1 MSGSYD
7 PFLVALSLLIAIAA
21 SYTAL
26 DLAGRVAASAGR
38 QRMLWLIAGAFAM
51 GVGIWSMHFVA
62 MLAFSLAVPIGYD
75 IPRVLLSVLV
85 AFVAS
90 LIALSVSART
100 TLGVASLLIGALL
113 MGTAI
118 AGMHYLGMSALR
130 AGVITSY
137 DPLLVLASIAVAISA
152 AAAALWL
159 AHHYRL
165 PTTRA
170 AEVGK
175 VVSAMLMG
183 AAIVGMHFTAMA
195 AAHFTP
201 LPGGELPDSH
211 LLLTG
216 SALTASVTFGSM
228 LVLATALGAAAVH
241 RRVSLRVLEAT
252 REIAAKLRVQEA
264 FLRQV
269 IDADPNLIFVKDQ
282 SGRYTLV
289 NRAMAEVYGTTPAGL
304 VGKSDADFNLDPD
317 EVSKY
322 LAADREVIATGG
334 ARRIFQEQLT
344 SPVDGTLRWFES
356 VKVPLDPGDGS
367 AVQVLGVSA
376 EITDRKQLADQLR
389 QAQKMEAIG
398 QLTGGIA
405 HDLNNILTVILAN
418 SDLLVESLPAE
429 QEELRQDVLEL
440 RGAASRGAEMVR
452 KLLAFSRREMVNL
465 RPLAIG
471 ALCEEWRSTL
481 SRLLPATIRV
491 VIETDPE
498 LPGVMGDA
506 GAIEQI
512 VLNLATNA
520 RDAMPDGGLLVLR
533 ATSSLLDEEWC
544 TAQGWGKPG
553 RYLCLSVSDTGIGI
567 DAANLERVFD
577 PFFTTKPQGVGTGL
591 GLSMVYGLMRQHEGY
606 ANIYSESRQGTTVRL
621 YFPAIM
627 QPEPGVLVAADVP
640 LRGGTETI
648 LVADDEESIRRSA
661 TRVLERFGY
670 QVFTAVDGEEALQRV
685 AELGDALDLVISD
698 VVMPN
703 MGGRELYRALRRDAV
718 DVAFLYTSG
727 YAAREVHESIELEP
741 EVPFLHKPWAMSDLL
756 TKVREVLDGR

>member
-1 MSGSYD
+1 MPGKHD

-26 DLAGRVAASAGR
+26 DLAGRVAVSAGR
-38 QRMLWLIAGAFAM
+38 ARLQWLLSGAFAM

-62 MLAFSLAVPIGYD
+62 MLAFSLPVPIGYD
-75 IPRVLLSVLV
+75 IPRVMLSALV
-85 AFVAS
+85 AFAAS
-90 LIALSVSART
+90 LVALSFAARPL
-100 TLGVASLLIGALL
+100 LGITSLLGGAML

-118 AGMHYLGMSALR
+118 AGMHYLGMSSLR
-130 AGVITSY
+130 ASVITAY
-137 DPLLVLASIAVAISA
+137 DPLLVVASIAVAISA

-165 PTTRA
+165 AATRG

-175 VVSAMLMG
+175 IVSAIVMG

-195 AAHFTP
+195 AVRFTVTNSLG
-201 LPGGELPDSH
+201 LPAGH

-216 SALTASVTFGSM
+216 STLTASVALGTL
-228 LVLATALGAAAVH
+228 LVLAMALVAAAVD
-241 RRVSLRVLEAT
+241 RRVHLRVLDAT
-252 REIAAKLRVQEA
+252 RESASLLRAQQA

-269 IDADPNLIFVKDQ
+269 IDANPNLIFAKDQ
-282 SGRYTLV
+282 GGRYTLV
-289 NRAMAEVYGTTPAGL
+289 NRAMAEVYGTTPAEL

-317 EVSKY
+317 EVARY
-322 LAADREVIATGG
+322 LAADREVITTGG

-344 SPVDGTLRWFES
+344 SPVDGLVRWFES

-367 AVQVLGVSA
+367 ALQVLGVSA

-418 SDLLVESLPAE
+418 SDLLAEGLPVE
-429 QEELRQDVLEL
+429 QDELRQDVLDL
-440 RGAASRGAEMVR
+440 QGAAGRGAEMVR

-465 RPLAIG
+465 RPLALG
-471 ALCEEWRSTL
+471 RLCEEWKSTL

-491 VIETDPE
+491 VVETEAE
-498 LPGVMGDA
+498 LPGVLGDA

-512 VLNLATNA
+512 ILNLATNA
-520 RDAMPDGGLLVLR
+520 RDAMPQGGLLVIR
-533 ATSSLLDEEWC
+533 TTSSLLDEEWC
-544 TAQGWGKPG
+544 ATQGWGEPG
-553 RYLCLSVSDTGIGI
+553 RYVCVSVGDTGEGI
-567 DAANLERVFD
+567 DAANLARVFD

-606 ANIYSESRQGTTVRL
+606 VNIYSEARQGTTVRL
-621 YFPAIM
+621 YFPAIV
-627 QPEPGVLVAADVP
+627 QPEEGSAAVAEVP

-670 QVFTAVDGEEALQRV
+670 QVFTAADGEEALERI

-698 VVMPN
+698 VVMPQ
-703 MGGRELYRALRRDAV
+703 MGGRELYRALRRDQI
-718 DVAFLYTSG
+718 DVAFMYTSG

-741 EVPFLHKPWAMSDLL
+741 DVPFLHKPWAMSDLL